1 MAGENLPGGRAV
13 HGIDHDAAGRR
24 CTRGTLVTTEPRPVD
39 AAEARPADP
48 DPPGTDNATID
59 SYPQSRIEN
68 SQPEGIGRVVAL
80 RDLCAW
86 NNLGRNIVVASST
99 FQPRAIFDQTRFP
112 DDDELSQ
119 YDLDIHA
126 ILEVADATVVV
137 VLNHLGLLRA
147 FRATS
152 FEPSGR
158 VSCLEPAWTSVFA
171 DDVERVVAVRDRL
184 IGSRPCRLSAGGVL
198 VSQPL
203 GATPG
208 PTVSWDVGLETW
220 GVVTALGALSA
231 AGQDWLAVGG
241 ESRVGLMSTRD
252 GTLGPERWE
261 VRLGFQPAV
270 CDWDGKLLWVA
281 GSDVAV
287 GVDDYDWEQLRGGGF
302 VGLDPDDGSRVVEG
316 RFTED
321 LAWGNGGTA
330 VVVTDSVVCGI
341 GRMGAL
347 HLYSTRDGS
356 LLART
361 PPIASHPLGIAHA
374 AVIGGHILFGFNR
387 AGYQLRAVTPSTI
400 GKLASRYE

>member
-1 MAGENLPGGRAV
+1 M
-13 HGIDHDAAGRR
+13 
-24 CTRGTLVTTEPRPVD
+24 TTEPRPAD
-39 AAEARPADP
+39 HAEARPADT
-48 DPPGTDNATID
+48 DPPGSQSATID
-59 SYPQSRIEN
+59 SCPQSRIEN
-68 SQPEGIGRVVAL
+68 SQPEGIGRIVAL

-86 NNLGRNIVVASST
+86 NNLGRNVVVASRT
-99 FQPRAIFDQTRFP
+99 FQPRAIFDQTGFP

-171 DDVERVVAVRDRL
+171 DDVERVVAVGDRL
-184 IGSRPCRLSAGGVL
+184 IGSRPRHQSAGGVL

-203 GATPG
+203 ATTPG
-208 PTVSWDVGLETW
+208 PTVDLAVGVETW
-220 GVVTALGALSA
+220 GVVTALETLST
-231 AGQDWLAVGG
+231 AGQDWIALGG
-241 ESRVGLMSTRD
+241 EGRVGLMPTRD

-270 CDWDGKLLWVA
+270 CAWDGQLLWVA

-287 GVDDYDWEQLRGGGF
+287 GVDDYDWDQLRGGGF
-302 VGLDPDDGSRVVEG
+302 VGLDPDDGSLVVEG
-316 RFTED
+316 RFTHD

-330 VVVTDSVVCGI
+330 VVVTGGLICGI

-347 HLYSTRDGS
+347 HLHSARDGS

-361 PPIASHPLGIAHA
+361 PPVASGPLGIAHA
-374 AVIGGHILFGFNR
+374 AVVGGQVLFGFNR
-387 AGYQLRAVTPSTI
+387 AGYELRAAATSTLS
-400 GKLASRYE
+400 KLASR